1 MFYSLLQGRLPYA
14 LFAAL
19 TRNNADMARLSGY
32 LGAMR

>member
-19 TRNNADMARLSGY
+19 ARNDAEMARLTGY